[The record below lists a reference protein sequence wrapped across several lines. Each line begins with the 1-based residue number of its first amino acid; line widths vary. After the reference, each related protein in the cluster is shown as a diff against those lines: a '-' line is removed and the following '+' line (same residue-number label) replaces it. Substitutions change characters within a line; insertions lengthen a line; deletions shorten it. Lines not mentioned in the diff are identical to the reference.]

1 MSPSRLFFE
10 SPSGEFDTGQ
20 ILYEAIPLAK
30 LVAGIGVVALLPQ
43 LVHWLF
49 VELVSLTPTLAVVFT
64 LATQFVLA
72 VGTGLVL
79 MYVVVRANQLAD
91 Q

>member
-1 MSPSRLFFE
+1 MSPSRPFFE

-49 VELVSLTPTLAVVFT
+49 VELVSLTPALAVVFT

>member
-1 MSPSRLFFE
+1 MSPSRPFFTT
-10 SPSGEFDTGQ
+10 PSGEFDTGQ
-20 ILYEAIPLAK
+20 LLYEAIPLAK
-30 LVAGIGVVALLPQ
+30 LVALVGAVALTPQ
-43 LVHWLF
+43 LLHWLAI
-49 VELVSLTPTLAVVFT
+49 ELLSITPALGIVFT

-79 MYVVVRANQLAD
+79 IYVVVRANQLTD

>member
-1 MSPSRLFFE
+1 MSPSRPFFD

-30 LVAGIGVVALLPQ
+30 LVAAVGAVALVP
-43 LVHWLF
+43 WLMGWLML
-49 VELVSLTPTLAVVFT
+49 ELVVLTPRIGIVFT

-72 VGTGLVL
+72 VGSGLVL
-79 MYVVVRANQLAD
+79 IYVVVRANQLAE